1 MALRIPRIDAAGPC
15 EMHTLLAAASPGDV
29 IVTSDGLAGVI
40 VGVQPGK
47 TNFAIGDR
55 VGVVTEGILR
65 DVPVATGTTFA
76 AGARIGWDAVNFLAV
91 ATAGTYAL
99 GGAMAAKAS
108 GPTRCDVRLN
118 RQKIT

>member
-1 MALRIPRIDAAGPC
+1 MPLRIPRVDAGGPP

-29 IVTSDGLAGVI
+29 VQTSDGLAAVI

-47 TNFAIGDR
+47 TTFAIGDR
-55 VGVVTEGILR
+55 VAVVTEGILR

-76 AGARIGWDAVNFLAV
+76 AGARIGWDAVGFLAV
-91 ATAGTYAL
+91 ATAGTFAL
-99 GGAMAAKAS
+99 GGAMAAKGA

-118 RQKIT
+118 RQRIT